1 MGTDLK
7 PLSKTVIEMQE
18 NVYRLINFEIDQKVY
33 I

>member
-18 NVYRLINFEIDQKVY
+18 NVYRLINIEIDQKVY